1 MKQVMKLF
9 SKMLLCIM
17 AALFVFTSCE
27 LLFSDNQPDEKEEA
41 ELIVSSS
48 KKVVVDP
55 EGEILMVEF
64 YSSLK
69 WNLQMSFPS
78 GDKWLSADQTSGTKG
93 DFAIT
98 VKAQPNFTGQAR
110 NATMQITTDEISATI
125 TFSQESAQEQPSF
138 MILSDNATVAAEGGT
153 IEVDLIASVSYEVK
167 VMDEWLRE
175 VEVKTTNQYKHI
187 FEIDP
192 NTVAEERRAVISF
205 CADGSCIP
213 YTVTQAAAEVVPPTG
228 DDDDDDE
235 PDFEE
240 WNGIVETGW
249 EDKPFHHRSLAMRFT
264 SSGCGYCPMMA
275 EALSLAKEYLSGNLE
290 VVSMHGYGNLVF
302 VSCDPLTSLY
312 GISNYPTGIIDGM
325 TEVRN
330 YSSIDYTASLAIAA
344 AELTEDTFETVTSA
358 GWVSEIIDK
367 KIKVSLTAY
376 VKEPGEYKIT
386 ALVVE
391 DDYVAP
397 QAHYQYGSYVDNY
410 IHNGLPK
417 KALSPIEGESFST
430 TSANETV
437 KFTYIADLPAGL
449 ADNMRV
455 VVYIQRPLGEY
466 EYLATYDY
474 GGYFVD
480 NSMTAKL
487 GTTRSI
493 DFTDSGNTEDITQ
506 GDDIDIR

>member
-1 MKQVMKLF
+1 MKLF

-17 AALFVFTSCE
+17 AAMFVFTSCD
-27 LLFSDNQPDEKEEA
+27 LIFSGNQQDEKEEA
-41 ELIVSSS
+41 ELVISSS
-48 KKVVVDP
+48 KTVTVDP
-55 EGEILMVEF
+55 EGEMLMVEF
-64 YSSLK
+64 YTSLK
-69 WNLQMSFPS
+69 WELQMSFPS
-78 GDKWLSADQTSGTKG
+78 GDKWLSADRTSGTKG
-93 DFAIT
+93 DFALT
-98 VKAQPNFTGQAR
+98 VKAQPNYTGQAR

-125 TFSQESAQEQPSF
+125 TFSQEPAQDQPSF
-138 MILSDNATVAAEGGT
+138 MILSDNASVAAEGGI
-153 IEVDLIASVSYEVK
+153 IEVDLISSVPYEVK

-175 VEVKTTNQYKHI
+175 VEVKTTKQYKHI

-192 NTVAEERRAVISF
+192 NTVAEVRTAVISF
-205 CADGSCIP
+205 CVDGSCIP

-228 DDDDDDE
+228 DDDDDE
-235 PDFEE
+235 PDLQE

-264 SSGCGYCPMMA
+264 SDGCGYCPMMV
-275 EALSLAKEYLSGNLE
+275 EALSLAKEYLAGNLE
-290 VVSMHGYGNLVF
+290 IVSMHGYGGLVF
-302 VSCDPLTSLY
+302 VSCAPLTSLY
-312 GISNYPTGIIDGM
+312 GITGYPTGIIDGM
-325 TEVRN
+325 TEVAN
-330 YSSIDYTASLAIAA
+330 YTRIEYTASLAIQAVD
-344 AELTEDTFETVTSA
+344 LTEDTFETVTSA
-358 GWVSEIIDK
+358 GWVSEIIDR

-397 QAHYQYGSYVDNY
+397 QAHYQYGSYVDDY
-410 IHNGLPK
+410 VHNGLPK

-437 KFTYIADLPAGL
+437 KFTYIADLPAGVP
-449 ADNMRV
+449 DNMRV

-466 EYLATYDY
+466 EHLATHDY

-487 GTTRSI
+487 GATHSI
-493 DFTDSGNTEDITQ
+493 DFTDTGNTEDITQ